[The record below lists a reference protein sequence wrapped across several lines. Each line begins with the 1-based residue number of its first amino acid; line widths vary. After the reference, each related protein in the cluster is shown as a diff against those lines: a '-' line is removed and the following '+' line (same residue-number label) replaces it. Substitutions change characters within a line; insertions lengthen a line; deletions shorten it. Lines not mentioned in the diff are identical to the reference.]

1 MTRED
6 AAEGEPG
13 GEGEGEPA
21 GALVPAAAAR
31 APRPPFGSYLRRW
44 RQQRDLSQEAA
55 AARLGYTRNYW
66 TLLEGG
72 RRPPTPEFLARLAPH
87 AGLYAQVL
95 AEWALAAASGEPSP
109 ATQENGDAP
118 DAPGAAAAR
127 RKPPAAPYPAYPGY
141 PAYPPPFPPYPPYPA
156 YPEYPGF
163 PPGTTN
169 GRPPRRRPRRPPR
182 PTRRK

>member
-1 MTRED
+1 MTPED

-13 GEGEGEPA
+13 S
-21 GALVPAAAAR
+21 ALVPAPPR

-44 RQQRDLSQEAA
+44 RQQRELSQEAA

-72 RRPPTPEFLARLAPH
+72 KRPPTPEFLARLAPH
-87 AGLYAQVL
+87 AGLSAQVL
-95 AEWALAAASGEPSP
+95 AEWALAAAAGDPSP
-109 ATQENGDAP
+109 ATQAEGDDPAP
-118 DAPGAAAAR
+118 AAPPPR
-127 RKPPAAPYPAYPGY
+127 RKAPSAPYPAYPGY

-156 YPEYPGF
+156 YPEYPA
-163 PPGTTN
+163 PPPATTN
-169 GRPPRRRPRRPPR
+169 GRPTRRRPRRPPH